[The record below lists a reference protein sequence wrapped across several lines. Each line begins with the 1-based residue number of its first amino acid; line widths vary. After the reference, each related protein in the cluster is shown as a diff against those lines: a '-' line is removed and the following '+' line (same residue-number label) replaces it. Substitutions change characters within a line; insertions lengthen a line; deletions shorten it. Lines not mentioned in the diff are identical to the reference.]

1 MEIDD
6 SAAVVAFGALAQ
18 ETRLAIYRLLVEQG
32 PDGLAAGAI
41 AEALGVAPTTLSFH
55 LAQLRGAGLIR
66 QTRESRSLIYAVDV
80 DRMDAV
86 IDFLSA
92 RCCGGQPEMCA
103 PKSKSKLKDIQ
114 NAKPKRR
121 AAV

>member
-1 MEIDD
+1 MEFDD
-6 SAAVVAFGALAQ
+6 TAAVIAFGALAQ
-18 ETRLAIYRLLVEQG
+18 ETRLAIYRLLIERG

-41 AEALGVAPTTLSFH
+41 ADALGVAPTTLSFH
-55 LAQLRGAGLIR
+55 LAQLRGAGLIK

-80 DRMDAV
+80 DRMNAV
-86 IDFLSA
+86 IEFLTA

-103 PKSKSKLKDIQ
+103 PRSKTMSRENQ

>member
-1 MEIDD
+1 MEFDD
-6 SAAVVAFGALAQ
+6 TTAVVAFGALAQ
-18 ETRLAIYRLLVEQG
+18 ETRLAIYRLLVERG

-41 AEALGVAPTTLSFH
+41 ADALGVAPTTLSFH
-55 LAQLRGAGLIR
+55 LAQLRGAGLIK

-80 DRMDAV
+80 DRMNAV
-86 IDFLSA
+86 IEFLSA

-103 PKSKSKLKDIQ
+103 PRSKTKFREIQ

>member
-1 MEIDD
+1 MEFDD
-6 SAAVVAFGALAQ
+6 TAAVIAFGALAQ
-18 ETRLAIYRLLVEQG
+18 ETRLAIYRLLIERG

-41 AEALGVAPTTLSFH
+41 ADALGVAPTTLSFH
-55 LAQLRGAGLIR
+55 LAQLRGAGLIK

-80 DRMDAV
+80 DRMNAV
-86 IDFLSA
+86 IEFLTA

-103 PKSKSKLKDIQ
+103 PRSKTKSRENQ